1 MDTILF
7 SIFLFCV
14 LGCGL
19 SSYHLGRLVGIRQS
33 IDFLVDEGVLDAED

>member
-14 LGCGL
+14 AGCGIT
-19 SSYHLGRLVGIRQS
+19 SYHLGRIVGIEQS
-33 IDFLVDEGVLDAED
+33 VDFLVDEGVLDLDD

>member
-14 LGCGL
+14 VGCGL

>member
-14 LGCGL
+14 IGCGL

>member
-7 SIFLFCV
+7 SIFL
-14 LGCGL
+14 
-19 SSYHLGRLVGIRQS
+19 LVGIRQS